1 MNKSIRIILIIV
13 VIAISSAII
22 RTISKD
28 SAKSTTSPKND
39 VPANNNLNDSL
50 KINTSNQS
58 ISEQLWFK
66 NPQHGL
72 SFETPYTI
80 VAQTFT
86 VPQGTEEYI
95 KKGYSYY
102 YTDNDYGIKYVV
114 LEINP
119 KIDNWD
125 TQEGLRGAV
134 GNFINGWKNGGGSQ
148 LNLQFSDVKNSYN
161 DKICEGTFLY
171 LGNRMKLKG
180 YCLFYDHK
188 LYTLIG
194 TGEDNNNL
202 ASEKLNRTF
211 KSIYVVGDKSSQM
224 KSEATNAEKV
234 TAPVSLSSEKQGHNK
249 LSSLFLAPNCYKNA
263 EAFIGVDKSK
273 IINDF
278 GKNYT
283 TTQTDDGTGIIY
295 YNSNIVGI
303 SPNAFLFV
311 VQGNTCAGIV
321 MYFDFA
327 QLHDVMSYMNLNF
340 EEKTPPSNVKVS
352 FLKAWMDSKNGGTYL
367 WKLTKTDNL
376 FFLSLRMLR

>member
-1 MNKSIRIILIIV
+1 
-13 VIAISSAII
+13 
-22 RTISKD
+22 
-28 SAKSTTSPKND
+28 
-39 VPANNNLNDSL
+39 
-50 KINTSNQS
+50 
-58 ISEQLWFK
+58 
-66 NPQHGL
+66 
-72 SFETPYTI
+72 
-80 VAQTFT
+80 
-86 VPQGTEEYI
+86 
-95 KKGYSYY
+95 
-102 YTDNDYGIKYVV
+102 
-114 LEINP
+114 
-119 KIDNWD
+119 
-125 TQEGLRGAV
+125 
-134 GNFINGWKNGGGSQ
+134 
-148 LNLQFSDVKNSYN
+148 
-161 DKICEGTFLY
+161 
-171 LGNRMKLKG
+171 MKLKG